1 MATTSLLDFSTPHVL
16 RNAKEYRAAVSEID
30 RLLDAD
36 PRRGTPDS
44 ERLEFL
50 SVLVEAYEDEH
61 DPLDEAGGSPQSVV
75 AFMLEQRGLTRA
87 DLHDA
92 MEDGHAT
99 SDDVATVI
107 VALRG
112 PSAPTYEPIRA
123 CTEYVHAP
131 TGTLFSTQLVV
142 VTTSQPVST
151 TWATFEVS

>member
-1 MATTSLLDFSTPHVL
+1 MATTTPLLDFSTPHVL

-36 PRRGTPDS
+36 PKRGTPDY

-87 DLHDA
+87 DLRDA
-92 MEDGHAT
+92 MGGKGRVSEFFAGKRRL
-99 SDDVATVI
+99 SI
-107 VALRG
+107 EQIRALRDLLHI
-112 PSAPTYEPIRA
+112 PADLLID
-123 CTEYVHAP
+123 
-131 TGTLFSTQLVV
+131 
-142 VTTSQPVST
+142 
-151 TWATFEVS
+151 